1 MSLAYLAS
9 VGFTQILP
17 DNPVFADYL
26 QLEQNIVG
34 LSGATQL
41 SGVYGGQL
49 QTAVQ
54 TFLAMKGISTGVFTI
69 MDNPDVAWFTSQ
81 MPNPY
86 VSAFLNVGWYTRNSD
101 GTFSS
106 NGGHFIGVTAT
117 NLSAIGVSGT
127 NYLVLDNPA
136 PSSIF
141 HVADVPASNPQ
152 FAHIID
158 FSGTIPGDS
167 SPPVIQLDYNQTNT
181 TLSDTSRAL
190 IQDGYA
196 ISIDPSD
203 LPSTPGWTPATWVL
217 SSTTPVIN
225 TGGGDLTVLAPI
237 TGDGGLHKAGG
248 GTLYLTAGSNTST
261 GQNMLSN
268 GGISSN
274 QTSGTPLGTG
284 DVVLQYGTLTLQPAF
299 SGTPADISLSL
310 ASGSD
315 SRLHYTGGSVLA
327 LDPNGNSSLT
337 VTIGDAAKT
346 APENFTGTSG
356 GTLILAAASGNASLG
371 STVKVLL
378 AGSGSLVAHNG
389 MITPAVVAQDSNATN
404 DGDFVT
410 YDPTNGFTVAP
421 YTFSSSVTINSGTDT
436 TVYNAVTNQT
446 LTADSTAEL
455 FALRVENS
463 AISSGGGTTTL
474 KVGPGVAG
482 DNAGVILNGG
492 QINTTDLDFG
502 ATEGTIY
509 TSNGGG
515 QISSAIHTA
524 AGLTLFGPGNL
535 TLTGAST
542 FAGGTRVQSGTL
554 TVQNTTGSA
563 LGSGAVSI
571 GPAAAVVVSGS
582 HARIDGPI
590 EIKNG
595 ATLTLVDGSVGNV
608 TVDSLGFLEG
618 HGTVTGQADIN
629 GTVGISGT
637 TAGTLVFEG
646 ATTFEGNS
654 IYQFTL
660 TSLTSSGTWGGVAGV
675 NWNNVEFHTS
685 DPINLGSSS
694 AAFSIDA
701 DFSLVDDPNSGNSF
715 WDQDHSWLLM
725 KSDTAFATEPNV
737 YFGFP
742 TFTQGSFEW
751 NNTNGNTEIW
761 LYYSPVPEPATGAL
775 LALGVGLLIFFLRRR
790 SRYSAEAGTA
800 TLSPIAR
807 SACSIH
813 SRSGGA

>member
-41 SGVYGGQL
+41 SGVSGGQL

-54 TFLAMKGISTGVFTI
+54 TFLAMKGISTGTFTI

-86 VSAFLNVGWYTRNSD
+86 VSTFLNVGWYTRDSD

-117 NLSAIGVSGT
+117 NLSAIGVSGS

-141 HVADVPASNPQ
+141 NVVDVSSSNPQ
-152 FAHIID
+152 FGHTIA

-167 SPPVIQLDYNQTNT
+167 SPPLIQFDYNQPNS

-190 IQDGYA
+190 IQDGYT

-203 LPSTPGWTPATWVL
+203 LPTNPGWTPATWTL
-217 SSTTPVIN
+217 TGSTPDIN
-225 TGGGDLTVLAPI
+225 TGGGDLEVLAPI
-237 TGDGGLHKAGG
+237 AGDGGIHKGGG
-248 GTLYLTAGSNTST
+248 GTLYLTGSSNTSS
-261 GQNMLSN
+261 GFNILAN
-268 GGISSN
+268 GGINSN

-284 DVVLQYGTLTLQPAF
+284 SVDLQNGVLTLQPSF
-299 SGTPADISLSL
+299 SSTSADISLSL
-310 ASGSD
+310 ASGSN
-315 SRLHYTGGSVLA
+315 SRVRYTGGAVLQ
-327 LDPNGNSSLT
+327 LDPNGNHSLT
-337 VTIGDAAKT
+337 VTIGDAART
-346 APENFTGTSG
+346 AVENFTGTSG
-356 GTLILAAASGNASLG
+356 GTLVIAPATGNASLG
-371 STVKVLL
+371 TTVKVLL
-378 AGSGSLVAHNG
+378 AGSGSLPVHNG
-389 MITPAVVAQDSNATN
+389 MITPAVVAQDSNATA

-421 YTFSSSVTINSGTDT
+421 YTFSSSVAINSGTNT

-446 LTADSTAEL
+446 LAADSTAEL

-463 AISSGGGTTTL
+463 TISSGGGTTAL
-474 KVGPGVAG
+474 RVGPQVAG

-492 QINTTDLDFG
+492 QIN
-502 ATEGTIY
+502 ATNLEFADAEPVIY

-515 QISSAIHTA
+515 LISSAIHTT

-542 FAGGTRVQSGTL
+542 FTGGTRVQSGTL
-554 TVQNTTGSA
+554 TVQNTAGSA
-563 LGSGAVSI
+563 LGSGAVTIAPTAS
-571 GPAAAVVVSGS
+571 VVVSGS

-590 EIKNG
+590 EVKNG
-595 ATLTLVDGSVGNV
+595 AMLTLIDGSVGNV
-608 TVDSLGFLEG
+608 TVDSLGFLHG
-618 HGTVTGQADIN
+618 HGTITGQADIN
-629 GTVGISGT
+629 GTVGIAGT
-637 TAGTLVFEG
+637 TAGTLTFEG
-646 ATTFEGNS
+646 ASTFEGNS
-654 IYQFTL
+654 IYQWTL
-660 TSLTSSGTWGGVAGV
+660 TSLSSSGTWGGVAGTD
-675 NWNNVEFHTS
+675 WNDVEFHTS
-685 DPINLGSSS
+685 DPIHLGSSS

-761 LYYSPVPEPATGAL
+761 LYYSAVPEPTTNAL
-775 LALGVGLLIFFLRRR
+775 LALGAGFFLFFLKRR
-790 SRYSAEAGTA
+790 SRSVSAPGIDRPQA
-800 TLSPIAR
+800 LRAR
-807 SACSIH
+807 
-813 SRSGGA
+813 